1 MRILYKKYKNLLAMI
16 ILYWLI
22 CFLMYL
28 ITIDMRYVT
37 LSWNIMLAVLP
48 LLFIGKVFVTVSEKK
63 KKSLFW
69 VFLWLFFFPNS
80 VYMVTDFI
88 HLSNEDYVWIVESGQ
103 HFIETSVVYSNDIFV
118 WIKLLVI
125 SFGFLLSLLIGLESL
140 YLFEYIIKKKQPI
153 TRSWFWMIAVILLT
167 SIGVYIGRFLRFNS
181 WDVVFFPLELLKETL
196 NIGLFGIQ
204 FMMVFTIFILSSY
217 LLYKIFRH
225 NK

>member
-1 MRILYKKYKNLLAMI
+1 MRILYKKYKSLLAMI